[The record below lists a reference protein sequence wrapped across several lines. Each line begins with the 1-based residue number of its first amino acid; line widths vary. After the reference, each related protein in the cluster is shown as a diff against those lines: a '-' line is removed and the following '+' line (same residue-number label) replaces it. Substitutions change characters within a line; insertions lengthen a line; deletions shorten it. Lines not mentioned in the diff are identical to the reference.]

1 MENKNDFGKGIY
13 QKIKDGDISIEEFQ
27 YDFLKNI
34 ISSQKDIDPEIRG
47 VLTNDFF
54 NDLMKN
60 EGLY

>member
-13 QKIKDGDISIEEFQ
+13 QKIQDGDVSIEEFQ

-34 ISSQKDIDPEIRG
+34 VSSQKDIDPEIRG

-54 NDLMKN
+54 NDLMNN
-60 EGLY
+60 EVNG